1 LAFLLVLVKAVIE
14 VAMLALLGQFI
25 VGIFAWGR
33 RANNIVYR
41 LFQTVASP
49 FTWVVRKVTPRVVLD
64 AHIPLATLLLLV
76 FGWVFVSISLRGSCA
91 SNPAQPA
98 CERFQQVPQ

>member
-1 LAFLLVLVKAVIE
+1 MAFLLVLVKAVIE

-76 FGWVFVSISLRGSCA
+76 FTWVFISFSLRSSCA

-98 CERFQQVPQ
+98 CGRFQQVPQ

>member
-1 LAFLLVLVKAVIE
+1 MAFLLVLVKAVIE
-14 VAMLALLGQFI
+14 VAMLALLGQF
-25 VGIFAWGR
+25 
-33 RANNIVYR
+33 
-41 LFQTVASP
+41 
-49 FTWVVRKVTPRVVLD
+49 TWTVRKVTPRVVLD

-76 FGWVFVSISLRGSCA
+76 FAWVFISISLRGSCA

>member
-1 LAFLLVLVKAVIE
+1 MAFLLVLVKAVIE

-49 FTWVVRKVTPRVVLD
+49 SEKVHCIV
-64 AHIPLATLLLLV
+64 
-76 FGWVFVSISLRGSCA
+76 
-91 SNPAQPA
+91 
-98 CERFQQVPQ
+98 

>member
-76 FGWVFVSISLRGSCA
+76 FTWVFISFSLRSSCA

-98 CERFQQVPQ
+98 CSRFQQVPQ